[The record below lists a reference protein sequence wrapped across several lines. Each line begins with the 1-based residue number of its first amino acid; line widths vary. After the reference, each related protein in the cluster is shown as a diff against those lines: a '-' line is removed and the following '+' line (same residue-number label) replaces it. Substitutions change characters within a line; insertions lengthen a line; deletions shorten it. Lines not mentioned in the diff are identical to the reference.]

1 VVRLVLLTP
10 GLFLGRHGE
19 KFIVKRGGVVVEEV
33 EASGV
38 EEIVIGGRGIVI
50 SSDALRLAVEKG
62 VDVIVLGPRG
72 LPLGLLHHLRLSGLV
87 AVRREQLRAY
97 DDERGLVLA
106 KGFIEGRFHGM
117 IYVLRRLI
125 RRVDEDLALKVV
137 EELKQLIGELRE
149 VEAMNVEEV
158 RDKLMSIEARG
169 ADRYWQAWRRIVEG
183 FPGRVHRGA
192 RDPYNMALNYG
203 YSLLYGEVL
212 RALLRVGLDPL
223 AGYLHSD
230 RWGRLSLVYDLV
242 EEFRHPIVDYVIL
255 REIIRGK
262 WKPEISNQRLTRETR
277 TRIIEL
283 VNSRLDQ
290 KLANRTREA
299 STLRDTILVQAH
311 RIAEYV
317 TGRSRSYKPFKMRA

>member
-1 VVRLVLLTP
+1 MVRLVLLTP

-19 KFIVKRGGVVVEEV
+19 KFIVKRGGMVVDEV

-38 EEIVIGGRGIVI
+38 EEIVIGGRGVIV

-62 VDVIVLGPRG
+62 VDIIVLGPRG

-87 AVRREQLRAY
+87 AIRREQLRAY

-106 KGFIEGRFHGM
+106 KGFIEGRFYGM
-117 IYVLRRLI
+117 IYVLRKIIQRI
-125 RRVDEDLALKVV
+125 DRELAQKTIEEIKQVL
-137 EELKQLIGELRE
+137 EELKNI
-149 VEAMNVEEV
+149 EASSVGEV

-169 ADRYWQAWRRIVEG
+169 ADKYWQAWREVVEG

-203 YSLLYGEVL
+203 YSILYGEVL
-212 RALLRVGLDPL
+212 RALLRAGLDPL

-255 REIIRGK
+255 KEVLRKK
-262 WKPEISNQRLTRETR
+262 WIPETTHQKLTRETR
-277 TRIIEL
+277 AKIIHL
-283 VNSRLDQ
+283 VNHRLDQ
-290 KLANRTREA
+290 KLGNKTREA
-299 STLRDTILVQAH
+299 ATLRDTILVQAH
-311 RIAEYV
+311 RITEYL
-317 TGRSRSYKPFKMRA
+317 TGKTSKYKPFKMRT

>member
-1 VVRLVLLTP
+1 MVRLVLLTP

-38 EEIVIGGRGIVI
+38 EEIVIGGRGIVV

-97 DDERGLVLA
+97 DDVRGLVLA

-149 VEAMNVEEV
+149 VEAMNVEEA
-158 RDKLMSIEARG
+158 RGKLMSIEARG

-203 YSLLYGEVL
+203 YSLLYGEAL

-255 REIIRGK
+255 REIIRRK
-262 WKPEISNQRLTRETR
+262 WRPETSNQRLTRETR

>member
-1 VVRLVLLTP
+1 MVRLILLTP
-10 GLFLGRHGE
+10 GLFLGRHGDY
-19 KFIVKRGGVVVEEV
+19 FVVKRGGVVVDKV
-33 EASGV
+33 VADGV
-38 EEIVIGGRGIVI
+38 EEIVIGGRGVLV

-62 VDVIVLGPRG
+62 VDLVVLGPRG

-87 AVRREQLRAY
+87 AIRREQLRAY

-106 KGFIEGRFHGM
+106 KGFIEGRFYGM
-117 IYVLRRLI
+117 IYVLKRII
-125 RRVDEDLALKVV
+125 RRVDEELALSIV
-137 EELKQLIGELRE
+137 EDIKQLLHDLRRIN
-149 VEAMNVEEV
+149 AGRVEEV
-158 RDKLMSIEARG
+158 RDKLMSIEAHG
-169 ADRYWQAWRRIVEG
+169 ADKYWYAWRSIIEG

-212 RALLRVGLDPL
+212 RAILRAGLDPL
-223 AGYLHSD
+223 AGFLHSD

-255 REIIRGK
+255 REIVRRK
-262 WKPEISNQRLTRETR
+262 WKPETRGQKLSHEAR
-277 TRIIEL
+277 AKIIEL
-283 VNSRLDQ
+283 INNRLDQ
-290 KLANRTREA
+290 RLANRTREA

-317 TGRSRSYKPFKMRA
+317 VGKTRSYKPFKMRA